1 MKTRIVEIWING
13 VKSQTFE
20 RSKGNEITEIK
31 VKTHDRTVTI
41 KD

>member
-13 VKSQTFE
+13 KKEQTFE
-20 RSKGNEITEIK
+20 RSEGNEITEVK
-31 VKTHDRTVTI
+31 VITHDRTIII

>member
-13 VKSQTFE
+13 VKAHTFE

-31 VKTHDRTVTI
+31 VVTHDRTIVI
-41 KD
+41 DN